1 MSPATLFWGVLFVLV
16 GAVAWGAT
24 RWLMRTL
31 PGARLTS
38 RSVVAI
44 ENERGDGL
52 SEAVIVIQPGGRVTW
67 LNESAR
73 TLFDLPAD
81 THPNLEMLAR
91 KVRPPELFLGL
102 CAHGGQD
109 LVTLGGRTVEVRVL
123 ATPLDGQAYRLVWLR
138 EANLASELARE
149 SALPA
154 QTLQTF
160 LQLTQAIAAS
170 LDLNE
175 TLQAVLDSLERL
187 LPADIWE
194 ITLWDAEA
202 GVLWP
207 YRRLAGHRL
216 ERVPRGYAL
225 DEGYS
230 GYLARTRR
238 PLLLSRVEERSDL
251 HQAIDRQSYPLRSY
265 MGVPLIVGKELIGTL
280 ELGSL
285 TPDHFQPPDL
295 ELLRLI
301 SGQAAIAIHHALLYR
316 QEQRRATEL
325 AGLAQFAQAFGSVR
339 DPRELFER
347 LINSILPLLPV
358 NILGFLVFNEN
369 TRRLEAQAP
378 FIGLP
383 PEFLDMYRVPV
394 GANSPLERAL
404 LEQDVLITENAV
416 EDSRWHELG
425 LHHLA
430 VAAGLRETVLVPLA
444 SVGRILGYMQASN
457 RLNGGMFTQDEI
469 RLMMIIANQAAP
481 IIENATLVQQSRQ
494 RAQRAEALRRIA
506 SLASSA
512 ATLDEIL
519 KYSLQELVRL
529 LRADCAAIFL
539 LNTNRTALE
548 LHRFSYFGEVVRDGG
563 VIPRLL
569 VDDPQFPF
577 TVTGSQDALHSG
589 RLSFETTLIPYYQHL
604 RQTWE
609 VESVVVVPLVVRN
622 EGIGEIWVGSRRPE
636 QFDHADLQL
645 MFTAAGQ
652 LAGVV
657 EQATLRAQTDETL
670 RQRLEQLTA
679 LNRITRELSTSL
691 DLEHLMEIVYE
702 EALRITRADCG
713 SLILFDLQRASQG
726 NKWPLRLNLGEPIPT
741 ELGALERQAL
751 QTGLPVNVNGEE
763 ISSDT
768 VALLHEG
775 ITSLL
780 IVPIFYRQYPAGLIH
795 LHARQVN
802 HFGSAVTEVVQ
813 SLAAQASVV
822 LSNALQYEE
831 QVQRSELVRRQ
842 LETFAELYRV
852 SSFLWPDQSLEDA
865 LAAIARAIT
874 QATPFRAVLISV
886 YDPEKAHLVRKI
898 SRGLTPE
905 QWEEVRQRTLPWSA
919 LEAVLRP
926 EFRLDTL
933 YYIPADRTPVLPDSI
948 HWVNVMRPEDELPV
962 TEDMWHPDD
971 LLLAPLYDD
980 TGQPLGLISV
990 DDPSD
995 GRRPDRAALDTLSLF
1010 AAQAALVI
1018 ARHRHLQDLQQRL
1031 AHYEALQIEETRRRE
1046 SLRWRRVRE
1055 GFTVMEE
1062 ASRQSSVEGVL
1073 RSVAHQW
1080 LERLE
1085 GMAALIAEQRPSGP
1099 HLWEVIGT
1107 QPPNLN
1113 PQALLGQRNPL
1124 LQALNEGI
1132 PLMVADVHEE
1142 PAWQNSPLLQGWGA
1156 QAFLTLVF
1164 EPSAGR
1170 RIGVLVLIDHPLPS
1184 FEGEDIGF
1192 YTQFS
1197 RQISI
1202 TLQNLELLEGARRRL
1217 HEVNLLL
1224 DYSRK
1229 LGSLSETDLLQAL
1242 CTTVLEV
1249 IPEAEAAWVA
1259 LWEPREEVL
1268 IPRAVCGYADETA
1281 LRQVRFAVE
1290 YQNDAI
1296 LTQAFQQG
1304 QAVCI
1309 DEVNFV
1315 RDYALSGEDLLLYRH
1330 ANQGKLP
1337 LSTLVLPLG
1346 SGERVLGVLVVEN
1359 FSQNAVFT
1367 PEHQTLA
1374 HSLAQQTL
1382 LALENARLFQAAGRR
1397 LEQLQALTQA
1407 SARLSASLNEEE
1419 AISALMNA
1427 LGDVITYD
1435 TAALWLREGDVL
1447 RLVAA
1452 QGFADH
1458 EQRVGL
1464 EVRLEDSRLFQA
1476 MREQGQP
1483 ILVADIRRDER
1494 FPRFLEPERLCWL
1507 GLPLLVQ
1514 ADFIGV
1520 LALEKA
1526 EAGYY
1531 SSEDVQVGATF
1542 ASQAALALAKARLLE
1557 DSRRRAVELDQ
1568 RSERLALLYNLSNE
1582 LGASLDSAHILS
1594 LTMQRLR
1601 DALGADMGAVLTWEE
1616 GKVSLALL
1624 TPPEEATLPQPL
1636 PNLLLFERLQ
1646 ETRGIYIVGDIHGE
1660 MEMIELI
1667 RAWPTLATMRSLI
1680 MVPLA
1685 SAQVMQGWVVLT
1697 YAQEHRFASPEL
1709 ELARTICNQAAV
1721 ALQNARLFA
1730 ETRALKEDLEQRV
1743 ALRTA
1748 ELQQANLE
1756 TQTLLRVI
1764 TELSASLD
1772 IHQVLTRALE
1782 VLNQALDVEASLVQ
1796 LMQGEGFLRMVPD
1809 LGLEPKAL
1817 IEAVKPLHQRV
1828 VNQRSPLYWDN
1839 LGAREDE
1846 ETNVLRAIGVQA
1858 VLSVPLI
1865 LGEEVLGSLFLIHR
1879 QPGHF
1884 REMHIHLAQ
1893 AIARQM
1899 SITLSN
1905 AELFGLIR
1913 DQAESL
1919 GQMVREQQIEASRS
1933 RAILEAVADGVM
1945 VTDADLRITLFNASA
1960 ERILGLQANLVLNQS
1975 LERFSGLF
1983 GEAGHAWVQTIQRWS
1998 EQAEAADA
2006 SETFAGQMV
2015 LEDQRVVAIHV
2026 APVFWRDH
2034 FLGTVS
2040 IFRDVTYQVQVDRL
2054 KSEFLA
2060 NVSHELRTP
2069 LTAIKGYVDVMLM
2082 GAAGTITESQQ
2093 RFLRIVKENAERLIR
2108 VVNDLL
2114 DVSRIEAGRVELNRA
2129 AFDLAEVVREGLQ
2142 AMQARAREESRNL
2155 IFELDLA
2162 PTLPPVYGD
2171 RERVRQIVESL
2182 LSNSYHY
2189 TPDQGRIMLRVYP
2202 ISEHEVQVD
2211 VRDTGIG
2218 IPIEDQPR
2226 IFERFYRGNNPLVM
2240 AKAGTGL
2247 GLALAKILVEMQGGR
2262 IWFTSSG
2269 IPGEGSTFSFT
2280 LPIAE
2285 R

>member
-1 MSPATLFWGVLFVLV
+1 MSLAPVLWGFLLILL
-16 GAVAWGAT
+16 GAVAWWAT
-24 RWLMRTL
+24 HWLLRTL
-31 PGARLTS
+31 PGTMRAS
-38 RSVVAI
+38 SPVGAG
-44 ENERGDGL
+44 ENEHGDDL
-52 SEAVIVIQPGGRVTW
+52 NEAVIVIQPGGRVTW
-67 LNESAR
+67 LNEPAR
-73 TLFDLPAD
+73 ALFDLPAEV
-81 THPNLEMLAR
+81 HPNLETLAR

-102 CAHGGQD
+102 CANGGQD

-123 ATPLDGQAYRLVWLR
+123 ATPLDGQSYRLVWLR
-138 EANLASELARE
+138 EANLAGELTRE
-149 SALPA
+149 SSLPA

-216 ERVPRGYAL
+216 ERVSRGYAL

-285 TPDHFQPPDL
+285 TPDHFQPSDL

-316 QEQRRATEL
+316 QEQRRAIEL

-339 DPRELFER
+339 DPRELYER

-358 NILGFLVFNEN
+358 NILGFLIFNEN

-383 PEFLDMYRVPV
+383 PEFLDMYRLPV

-404 LEQDVLITENAV
+404 LEQDILMTENAV
-416 EDSRWHELG
+416 EDPRWHELG

-444 SVGRILGYMQASN
+444 SVGRVLGYMQASN

-481 IIENATLVQQSRQ
+481 IIENATLVQQTRQ

-529 LRADCAAIFL
+529 LRADCAAVFL
-539 LNTNRTALE
+539 LNTSRTALE
-548 LHRFSYFGEVVRDGG
+548 LHRSSYFGEVAQDGEA
-563 VIPRLL
+563 IPRLL

-589 RLSFETTLIPYYQHL
+589 HLSFETTLIPYYQHL

-609 VESVVVVPLVVRN
+609 VESVVAVPLVVRN
-622 EGIGEIWVGSRRPE
+622 EGIGEIWVGSRRTD
-636 QFDHADLQL
+636 QFDHSDLQL

-657 EQATLRAQTDETL
+657 EQASLRAQTDESL

-679 LNRITRELSTSL
+679 LNRITRELSASL

-713 SLILFDLQRASQG
+713 SLLLFDLQRVSQG
-726 NKWPLRLNLGEPIPT
+726 NKWPLRLNLGEPVPA
-741 ELGALERQAL
+741 EMGALEQQAL
-751 QTGLPVNVNGEE
+751 RSGAPIIVAEV
-763 ISSDT
+763 SPDT
-768 VALLHEG
+768 TAVLHEG
-775 ITSLL
+775 VGSLL

-795 LHARQVN
+795 LHARHVN
-802 HFGSAVTEVVQ
+802 HFGPTVTEIVQ
-813 SLAAQASVV
+813 SLAAQASVA

-919 LEAVLRP
+919 LESLLRP
-926 EFRLDTL
+926 EFRLDSL

-948 HWVNVMRPEDELPV
+948 HWVNVMRPEDELPAV
-962 TEDMWHPDD
+962 EDLWHPDD

-980 TGQPLGLISV
+980 KGQPLGLISV

-995 GRRPDRAALDTLSLF
+995 GRRPDRAALDALSLF

-1018 ARHRHLQDLQQRL
+1018 ARYRHLQELQQRL
-1031 AHYEALQIEETRRRE
+1031 ARFEVLQSEEMRQRE
-1046 SLRWRRVRE
+1046 RLRWQRVRE
-1055 GFTVMEE
+1055 GFAVMEE

-1073 RSVAHQW
+1073 HSVAYQW

-1085 GMAALIAEQRPSGP
+1085 GTAALIAEQRPSGP
-1099 HLWEVIGT
+1099 YLWEVIGT
-1107 QPPNLN
+1107 QPPDLN

-1124 LQALNEGI
+1124 LQALNEGR
-1132 PLMVADVHEE
+1132 PLIVADVHGE
-1142 PAWQNSPLLQGWGA
+1142 PAWQDSPLVQGWGA
-1156 QAFLTLVF
+1156 QAFMTLVF
-1164 EPSAGR
+1164 EPGVGR
-1170 RIGVLVLIDHPLPS
+1170 RIGVLVLVDHPLPS
-1184 FEGEDIGF
+1184 FEAEDIIF
-1192 YTQFS
+1192 YAQFS

-1202 TLQNLELLEGARRRL
+1202 TLQNLELLEETRRRL
-1217 HEVNLLL
+1217 REVNLLL
-1224 DYSRK
+1224 DYSRR

-1242 CTTVLEV
+1242 CTTALEV

-1259 LWEPREEVL
+1259 LWEPREDALV
-1268 IPRAVCGYADETA
+1268 PRAAHGYADESS
-1281 LRQVRFAVE
+1281 LMDVHFAVTPAE
-1290 YQNDAI
+1290 ASA
-1296 LTQAFQQG
+1296 LVRVFQQG
-1304 QAVCI
+1304 QVARI

-1315 RDYALSGEDLLLYRH
+1315 RDYALVGEDLLRYRQ
-1330 ANQGKLP
+1330 ANKGKLP
-1337 LSTLVLPLG
+1337 LSTLMLPLG
-1346 SGERVLGVLVVEN
+1346 SGERVLGVFVIEN
-1359 FSQNAVFT
+1359 FSQNAAFT
-1367 PEHQTLA
+1367 PEHQTLV

-1407 SARLSASLNEEE
+1407 SARLSASLTQDEVL
-1419 AISALMNA
+1419 SALMEA
-1427 LGDVITYD
+1427 LGDVMAYD
-1435 TAALWLREGDVL
+1435 TAALWLREGNVL

-1483 ILVADIRRDER
+1483 ILVADIRQDER
-1494 FPRFLEPERLCWL
+1494 FPGFLEPERLCWL

-1557 DSRRRAVELDQ
+1557 DSQRRAVELDQ

-1582 LGASLDSAHILS
+1582 LGASLDAAHILS
-1594 LTMQRLR
+1594 LTLQRLK
-1601 DALGADMGAVLTWEE
+1601 DALGADVAAVLTWEE
-1616 GKVSLALL
+1616 GRATL
-1624 TPPEEATLPQPL
+1624 TLVAPPGEMRLPQPL
-1636 PNLLLFERLQ
+1636 PVIPLFERLQ
-1646 ETRGIYIVGDIHGE
+1646 ETRGIYIVGDIHRE
-1660 MEMIELI
+1660 AEVIDLT
-1667 RAWPTLATMRSLI
+1667 RAWPALAMMHSLI

-1685 SAQVMQGWVVLT
+1685 SAQVMQGWVGLA
-1697 YAQEHRFASPEL
+1697 YAQEHRFAAPEL

-1730 ETRALKEDLEQRV
+1730 ETHALKEDLERRV

-1748 ELQQANLE
+1748 ELRQANLE

-1764 TELSASLD
+1764 MELSASLD

-1782 VLNQALDVEASLVQ
+1782 VLNQALDVDASLVR
-1796 LMQGEGFLRMVPD
+1796 LVQGESFLRAVPD
-1809 LGLEPKAL
+1809 LDLEPKAL

-1828 VNQRSPLYWDN
+1828 VKQRSLLCWDDLTEN
-1839 LGAREDE
+1839 EDGEIYALRSLG
-1846 ETNVLRAIGVQA
+1846 VRAGVG
-1858 VLSVPLI
+1858 VPLI

-1884 REMHIHLAQ
+1884 RETHIHLAQ

-2082 GAAGTITESQQ
+2082 GAAGTITEPQG

-2108 VVNDLL
+2108 LVNDLL

-2129 AFDLAEVVREGLQ
+2129 AFDLAEVVKEGLQ
-2142 AMQARAREESRNL
+2142 AMQARAQEESRHL
-2155 IFELDLA
+2155 MFELDLA
-2162 PTLPPVYGD
+2162 PTLPQVYGD

-2202 ISEHEVQVD
+2202 VGEHEVQVD
-2211 VRDTGIG
+2211 VQDTGIG

-2269 IPGEGSTFSFT
+2269 VPGEGSTFSFT